1 MKIKSGVVSNARNW
15 SLQELSLLQE
25 LFIKGMTRKE
35 IAKQVGRSEAATNT
49 KINMLRSKI
58 WDREAFK

>member
-49 KINMLRSKI
+49 KINTLRSKI